1 MFVLALILAPVV
13 EVLVFIEVGM
23 AIGWLPAVALLLA
36 TSVLGGW
43 LLRVQGRVAIQRVT
57 LAVAER
63 RTPAAAAIEGALGF
77 VGGVLLVAPGFVTDA
92 LGVLL
97 VFPPTRTLARRWIS
111 RRYQGRVMRFVANV
125 GRVAPGSSSVRP
137 ADVESTAV
145 EEDPRELGG

>member
-77 VGGVLLVAPGFVTDA
+77 VGGVLLVWRDA
-92 LGVLL
+92 GSHAA
-97 VFPPTRTLARRWIS
+97 TRDA
-111 RRYQGRVMRFVANV
+111 
-125 GRVAPGSSSVRP
+125 
-137 ADVESTAV
+137 
-145 EEDPRELGG
+145 